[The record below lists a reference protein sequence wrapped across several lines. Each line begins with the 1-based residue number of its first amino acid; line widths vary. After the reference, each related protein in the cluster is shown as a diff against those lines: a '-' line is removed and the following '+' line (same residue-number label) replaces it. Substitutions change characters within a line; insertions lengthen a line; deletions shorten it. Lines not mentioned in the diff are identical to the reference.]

1 MVDPV
6 AKYFIPAIAII
17 AIGVF
22 LGWYFIGNAGLT
34 YSLLAFVSVMIIVCS
49 CALGLATPAALMIDA
64 GKGA

>member
-1 MVDPV
+1 MVDQV

-34 YSLLAFVSVMIIVCS
+34 YSLLAFVSVMILHVCVP
-49 CALGLATPAALMIDA
+49 LD
-64 GKGA
+64 